1 MANRSS
7 RLDVIPVE
15 GSPTPNL
22 TDMWSRYSGA
32 RFLFVAA
39 CAVVVVAGLKMGA
52 PILVPFA
59 LALFLAVLTL
69 PIMIGLTR
77 ARLPAPLAVLAAV
90 LVDVAVFGLIVLL
103 AVRSLGDVQTRF
115 PVYVARF
122 RGLWLDWIAS
132 LEARGVPVG
141 GLASFEFV
149 DARSVADLLGSTLQG
164 VASILSATFVVLLIL
179 TFTLSEATVFPEKFR
194 AILGR
199 DDKDSPRLR
208 KVVEEVQEYLGIKTL
223 VSLATGILI
232 GLWAWSLQLDFP
244 VLLGII
250 GFALNYI
257 PTIGSVLASIP
268 AILLAIVQVSPGYA
282 IVVAAGY
289 LAINLILGNM
299 IEPHLLGRRLGL
311 STLVVILSLLF
322 WGWVWGPVGMLLAVP
337 LTMVLK
343 IMLENT
349 DDLLWV
355 AVLLDKSAP
364 DVERRTLLAQRHMGR
379 TMWKPASMAA
389 PQSSSSPTP
398 SSAAAAESRGET
410 DAA

>member
-1 MANRSS
+1 M
-7 RLDVIPVE
+7 E
-15 GSPTPNL
+15 GSPTSNL
-22 TDMWSRYSGA
+22 TDLWTRYSGT

-39 CAVVVVAGLKMGA
+39 CAVVVIAGLRTGA
-52 PILVPFA
+52 TILVPFA

-69 PIMIGLTR
+69 PVMTGLTR
-77 ARLPAPLAVLAAV
+77 ARLPAPLAIMAAV

-122 RGLWLDWIAS
+122 RGLWLDWIGS
-132 LEARGVPVG
+132 LEARGLPLG
-141 GLASFEFV
+141 GLASFDFV
-149 DARSVADLLGSTLQG
+149 DPRWVTDLLGSTLQG
-164 VASILSATFVVLLIL
+164 LASILSATFVVLLIL

-194 AILGR
+194 AILGHEGT
-199 DDKDSPRLR
+199 DSPRLR
-208 KVVEEVQEYLGIKTL
+208 KIVEEVQEYLGIKTL

-250 GFALNYI
+250 GFALNYV

-282 IVVAAGY
+282 VVVAAGY
-289 LAINLILGNM
+289 LAINVIFGNM

-355 AVLLDKSAP
+355 AVLLDKNAP
-364 DVERRTLLAQRHMGR
+364 DAERRMLLARQHVHEGI
-379 TMWKPASMAA
+379 WKPASLER
-389 PQSSSSPTP
+389 PT
-398 SSAAAAESRGET
+398 ATDAHGET

>member
-1 MANRSS
+1 M
-7 RLDVIPVE
+7 E
-15 GSPTPNL
+15 GSPANKAPTL
-22 TDMWSRYSGA
+22 SEAWTRYSGA

-39 CAVVVVAGLKMGA
+39 CAVVVVAGLRMGA

-59 LALFLAVLTL
+59 LAVFLAVLTL

-77 ARLPAPLAVLAAV
+77 MRVPARLAVLVAV

-122 RGLWLDWIAS
+122 RSLWLDWMAA
-132 LEARGVPVG
+132 LEARGLPIG
-141 GLASFEFV
+141 GLASFEFI
-149 DARSVADLLGSTLQG
+149 DARAIADLLGSTLQG

-179 TFTLSEATVFPEKFR
+179 TFILSEATVFPEKFR

-199 DDKDSPRLR
+199 QDDGAPRLR

-232 GLWAWSLQLDFP
+232 GLWAYTLQLDFP

-250 GFALNYI
+250 GFALNYV

-282 IVVAAGY
+282 VVVAAGY
-289 LAINLILGNM
+289 LAINVVFGNF
-299 IEPHLLGRRLGL
+299 IEPSLLGRRLGL

-322 WGWVWGPVGMLLAVP
+322 WGWIWGPVGMLLAVP

-364 DVERRTLLAQRHMGR
+364 DSERRRILARRRMREGFLRPGGGQ
-379 TMWKPASMAA
+379 MAGA
-389 PQSSSSPTP
+389 TDLETRSPHRAT
-398 SSAAAAESRGET
+398 ADERGTTEET

>member
-1 MANRSS
+1 M
-7 RLDVIPVE
+7 E
-15 GSPTPNL
+15 GSQADKLPNL
-22 TDMWSRYSGA
+22 SDAWSRYSGA

-39 CAVVVVAGLKMGA
+39 CAVVVVAGLRIGA

-59 LALFLAVLTL
+59 LAVFLAILTL
-69 PIMIGLTR
+69 PIMIGLSR
-77 ARLPAPLAVLAAV
+77 ARFPTPLAVLAAV

-122 RGLWLDWIAS
+122 RGLWLDWMAS

-164 VASILSATFVVLLIL
+164 LASVLSTTFIVLLIL
-179 TFTLSEATVFPEKFR
+179 TFILAEAAVFPQKFQ

-199 DDKDSPRLR
+199 DEENSPRLR
-208 KVVEEVQEYLGIKTL
+208 KIVEEVQEYLGIKTL

-244 VLLGII
+244 VLLGIM
-250 GFALNYI
+250 GFALNYV

-282 IVVAAGY
+282 VVVAAGY
-289 LAINLILGNM
+289 LAINVIFGNF
-299 IEPHLLGRRLGL
+299 IEPSLLGRRLGL

-322 WGWVWGPVGMLLAVP
+322 WGWVWGPIGMLLAVP

-349 DDLLWV
+349 GDLLWV
-355 AVLLDKSAP
+355 AVLLDKSPP
-364 DVERRTLLAQRHMGR
+364 DEQRRQLLARRRSEVEWG
-379 TMWKPASMAA
+379 TA
-389 PQSSSSPTP
+389 PQP
-398 SSAAAAESRGET
+398 SAFPAPVAGRAGLAAGPADPAPHPPEPEET